1 MASVRVAL
9 GNDDIGWCLASVS
22 DLIGTVANQGL
33 AVRWRRRV
41 RNEEDVLSALVL
53 PKIESDASS
62 RNYGRFIIGP
72 LESGYGIT
80 LGNALR
86 RVLLRSL
93 PGAAVTS
100 IRVNDVHHEFSDIAG
115 VREDTTQ
122 LILQIKQLRLKMYS
136 EEAARLRLDVR
147 GEGTVVAGDIQAPP
161 EVELINPDLYLF
173 TADAPDAQVEIEMT
187 VETGRGY
194 SPAEERERLPIG
206 ELPVDAIFSP
216 VRKVNYSV
224 ERARVGQMTNYDRLL
239 MEIWTDGTIRPNE
252 ALSQAAQ
259 ILVTHLRLVAGVS
272 DEIVSVEPAEVEEEE
287 GIPREIYETPI
298 EQLDLSVRVF
308 NSLKRTGITSVGEV
322 LEMLE
327 RGEEAMLT
335 IRNFGEKSLTE
346 LKGRLHD
353 KGFLPHDDLDADDI
367 GEEDLVEV
375 V

>member
-1 MASVRVAL
+1 
-9 GNDDIGWCLASVS
+9 
-22 DLIGTVANQGL
+22 
-33 AVRWRRRV
+33 
-41 RNEEDVLSALVL
+41 LSALVL

-80 LGNALR
+80 LGNSLR

-100 IRVNDVHHEFSDIAG
+100 VRINDVHHEFSDIPG

-122 LILQIKQLRLKMYS
+122 LVLQIKQLRPKMYS
-136 EEAARLRLDVR
+136 EEPARLRLEVR

-161 EVELINPDLYLF
+161 EVEIINPDLYLF
-173 TADAPDAQVEIEMT
+173 TVDSPDTQVEIEMT
-187 VETGRGY
+187 VESGRGY
-194 SPAEERERLPIG
+194 SPAEERDRLPIS

-216 VRKVNYSV
+216 VRKVNYTV

-239 MEIWTDGTIRPNE
+239 LEIWTDGTLQPDE

-272 DEIVSVEPAEVEEEE
+272 EEVAPVEPEEVEEEE

-335 IRNFGEKSLTE
+335 IRNFGEKSLSE
-346 LKGRLHD
+346 LKEKLD
-353 KGFLPHDDLDADDI
+353 AKGFLPEDEEEAEEV
-367 GEEDLVEV
+367 EEDELVEV
-375 V
+375 A